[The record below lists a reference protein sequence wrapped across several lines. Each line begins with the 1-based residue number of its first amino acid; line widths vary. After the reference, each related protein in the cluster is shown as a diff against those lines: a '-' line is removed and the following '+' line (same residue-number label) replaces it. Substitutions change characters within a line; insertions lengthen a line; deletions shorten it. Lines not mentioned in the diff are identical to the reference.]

1 MSEVLDMKNFTSAI
15 TYLSPDGLT
24 LVIPFPQ
31 PERVYGQTE
40 YADVITKF
48 SRFGRELNFLTHGA
62 PLRALGARELRYK
75 MSASPQQQTKEWY
88 RISQL

>member
-1 MSEVLDMKNFTSAI
+1 MERKTRFVVVVVVFFSPKSTGGHSDLPPKTSEELDMKNFTSAI
-15 TYLSPDGLT
+15 AYSCPDGLT

-48 SRFGRELNFLTHGA
+48 SRFGR
-62 PLRALGARELRYK
+62 
-75 MSASPQQQTKEWY
+75 
-88 RISQL
+88 